1 MDFPIRKQIMV
12 AFFECQVSYSPL
24 TWFMIHSRK
33 LNNKKTRLHGRC
45 SRVTHSDG
53 ISSFEELLER
63 DNFVSVR
70 NRNIQCLAIELFKVF
85 NGMCPS

>member
-45 SRVTHSDG
+45 SPVTHSDG
-53 ISSFEELLER
+53 ISSVER
-63 DNFVSVR
+63 DNSVSVR
-70 NRNIQCLAIELFKVF
+70 NRNVQCLAIELFKIF
-85 NGMCPS
+85 DGMCLS

>member
-1 MDFPIRKQIMV
+1 M
-12 AFFECQVSYSPL
+12 
-24 TWFMIHSRK
+24 HSRK

-45 SRVTHSDG
+45 SRVNHSDG
-53 ISSFEELLER
+53 ISSFEELVER
-63 DNFVSVR
+63 DNSVSVR